1 MGDDKSILAESYRI
15 YESESNDDRKE
26 RKIKFK
32 HKRIEKM
39 FLEDEGTGWK
49 VFRGEFLSHL

>member
-1 MGDDKSILAESYRI
+1 MRDDESILAESYRI
-15 YESESNDDRKE
+15 YESESNDDGKK

-39 FLEDEGTGWK
+39 FWEDEI
-49 VFRGEFLSHL
+49 